1 MLQKWQNFAKSGHIT
16 STLRMPFRRI
26 HFWMNGNGLFYRR
39 RRGLIIRESSS
50 GHYLKDNLHSQR
62 LTRQTKKMLKTLF
75 TTQLTHVD
83 QFYKAHFRIVNLQ
96 ADRLLLLWAQFTI
109 VTKQS

>member
-1 MLQKWQNFAKSGHIT
+1 
-16 STLRMPFRRI
+16 MPFRRI

-83 QFYKAHFRIVNLQ
+83 PFDKAMEFVIVNTQVDL
-96 ADRLLLLWAQFTI
+96 LLLLWAQFTI
-109 VTKQS
+109 VTKL

>member
-1 MLQKWQNFAKSGHIT
+1 
-16 STLRMPFRRI
+16 
-26 HFWMNGNGLFYRR
+26 
-39 RRGLIIRESSS
+39 
-50 GHYLKDNLHSQR
+50 
-62 LTRQTKKMLKTLF
+62 MLKTLF